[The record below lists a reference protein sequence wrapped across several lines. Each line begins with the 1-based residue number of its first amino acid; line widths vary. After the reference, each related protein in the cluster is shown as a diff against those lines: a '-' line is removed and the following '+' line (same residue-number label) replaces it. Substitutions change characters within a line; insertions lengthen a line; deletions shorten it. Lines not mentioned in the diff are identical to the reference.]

1 MEYRLMNPLMT
12 ESLKSLKS
20 LKSRSDEILLC
31 EHPSDNPKA
40 FSYCLAIA
48 YLPDLLTVY

>member
-1 MEYRLMNPLMT
+1 MNPLMP
-12 ESLKSLKS
+12 ESLKS

>member
-1 MEYRLMNPLMT
+1 MGYCLMNPLMT
-12 ESLKSLKS
+12 ESLKS

>member
-1 MEYRLMNPLMT
+1 MEYRLINPLMT
-12 ESLKSLKS
+12 ESLKS

-40 FSYCLAIA
+40 FSYYLAIA